1 MAEPIAVIGLD
12 AKLPCDGDSVEKFFD
27 FLIAGRSARAPVPA
41 DRYNADAFW
50 HPDNHRD
57 GVIGGK
63 EGHFMQ
69 ANVKAFDAPFFAMT
83 PAEAAN
89 LDPQQRMLLECVYTA
104 MENAGYTMSDMQG
117 SPTGVYAGAF
127 MWDYRDLLIKDVD
140 TPMTYTACGTIAS
153 TLAGRVS
160 WFYDL
165 RGPAL
170 SVDTACSSSMVALHQ
185 AVIGLKSH
193 DCNIAIACGTNVL
206 LSPEMGLELNG
217 LGVLDP
223 SSTSYSFD
231 RRANGYGR
239 GEGIAAVVLKR
250 MSDAL
255 RDGDSKDTFPDCQEV
270 ERDLKMLTRTVSLAI
285 RAVIR
290 NTGCNHDGHSPG
302 LTAPAKEAQA
312 EIMRLTYEQAKLD
325 PSDTRFFE
333 AHGTGTNVGD
343 PTEAA
348 AISEMF
354 TRYRSAEEPLY
365 IGALKSNIG
374 HTEGN
379 SGIASFI
386 KGVLCVE
393 RGVIPANAW
402 FQERNHKIPIEW
414 HLEFPTTSIPWPETK
429 RGIRRVSINSFGV
442 SGTNAHVVLEDAL
455 HFLREHGHVAPHRT
469 IEVPRLPITMPSQAP
484 PVINGTLYPP
494 QLFVL
499 SSHDHDGIARL
510 SAAYEGYLPN
520 MTEPLYNLSY
530 TLAAK
535 RSTFNWRT
543 AVVANSSV
551 ELEHALSQGP
561 RATRVVSQPGV
572 ALVFTGQ
579 GAQWAQMGN
588 GLIYYE
594 PYRTSLECA
603 DTYMKTLGCQWS
615 VIDELSKTSNESL
628 ISGAEFSQTL
638 CTALQ
643 VALVELLRDWGLR
656 VDAVVGHSSGE
667 IAAAYCAGAISR
679 ECAWR
684 IAYWR
689 GKLSARLANSLTQ
702 PKGTMAAV
710 GLTLDK
716 TLEAIDRLNQSGLE
730 SAGTLTVACMNSN
743 TSHTVSGGVVEIEA
757 LIDKLNENKIFARK
771 LQVEMAY
778 HSKFLDP
785 ISQEYVE
792 CIGRIQPPSS
802 RANHSSDVLFFSSA
816 YGTQIQHSKLQD
828 ANYWTKNLTSPVR
841 FNDSVTAMLR
851 ALNSVKGDGGS
862 SQLITDIVEVGPH
875 SALRGPLRN
884 IVQDIR
890 VNSDVKYHHLLKR
903 GEPDLKVL
911 MGAIGSLF
919 CRGIQIDLLKV
930 NHILGAQPSMMIDLP
945 RYPFNHTREY
955 WNECRLS
962 RNFRFRPYP
971 RHELLG
977 APVND
982 WDGKYDAIW
991 RNWIRLSENPWV
1003 EHHTISGSVLYPAAG
1018 MLVMAIE
1025 GCRQLSER
1033 SNPGKPIKGIR
1044 FREVSFHSA
1053 LQVPEGALGVE
1064 SHLYLRP
1071 VKQAALET
1079 KASAWREFQV
1089 CTAQDDDEWREH
1101 CCGQVLVEYDEPATA
1116 VDGGLEERAF
1126 KAHCEARI
1134 DRSQRN
1140 FTSRVSSEKIYK
1152 SWENVGLVF
1161 GPTFQT
1167 VEHAIV
1173 DHEAGVTL
1181 ARVKPTTPLLK
1192 ALMPCGYLQPHL
1204 IHPTTL
1210 DGALQACLV
1219 PLVSNPSNKQK
1230 NAIVLSFMEELWVS
1244 TSEHSKDGYL
1254 VIADSEAHGR
1264 KTHHMSCIA
1273 VDSVSKTPMIR
1284 VSGCVVTE
1292 IDGNNDDSISK
1303 QDPRHRA
1310 WSIDWALDPEF
1321 FNTEQTER
1329 AFSGPDGFQTY
1340 LSVLVHKNPSMKFLD
1355 ISNQASSFTKDVLS
1369 TLSRRCAQY
1378 DFAATS
1384 SLFLDE
1390 SKKAISEDYVQ
1401 YKTFDIAEDPASQ
1414 GFDVASYDLL
1424 FAPVSLIPNTH
1435 IDGFLN
1441 MCLSLVRPGGK
1452 FVLTAASSPIV
1463 ARSWGEYLGE
1473 TGLAIDAVLC
1483 EQGLSVLVATTP
1495 VASTPLSRGTDVEPP
1510 SGSYYI
1516 VGDLSSPVQRDV
1528 AEELASSLQSKGL
1541 SVKTATIPQYAQLA
1555 ESVSKE
1561 DIFQSTCILLAELET
1576 DLLASANNEIL
1587 RAVKAM
1593 ITGKRLLWVN
1603 KDFSPDTALV
1613 NGFAASIRLEKPE
1626 LQFVT
1631 LTFNPQESN
1640 STISDRIA
1648 IVDAHLSSSK
1658 GSVETMYR
1666 IADGLVTIPRL
1677 VEVSSIT
1684 RHIKQAS
1691 ADDTSEV
1698 AFGANLSRPLRLQIQ
1713 TVGLLN
1719 SLHFASDHQH
1729 TTPLDDLEVE
1739 FQTMATAVNFKDL
1752 AVMLGKIQET
1762 PVGLEAAGI
1771 VTRVGSGVTRFKPGD
1786 RVFGFT
1792 FNGAFSTYGRGA
1804 EGTLAKVP
1812 EDQSFAQAAVIPIV
1826 YTTAYA
1832 CLYDIGEL
1840 EKRMRRVQKPSLL
1853 IHAAAGGVGQ
1863 AAIQLAKR
1871 EGIEIFAT
1879 VGSIEKRDFLEE
1891 TYQIPRDHIFSSR
1904 DLTFKDGIRRLTGGR
1919 GVDIVINS
1927 LSGDTL
1933 RATWE
1938 LVAPFGCFAEIG
1950 LADIESRSRISMGS
1964 FARGVRFESLELNY
1978 MRQTD
1983 PERLGGLFARAMESV
1998 IGRDL
2003 ERVTP
2008 ITKYPISKI
2017 QDAMRFMQSGKHI
2030 GKILIEYHS
2039 GDLVQVVEPCR
2050 PRAEFVSNAT
2060 YIVSGG
2066 FGGLGL
2072 EIIRWMVSQGARNL
2086 IITSRKGPVDENA
2099 KDFIRNL
2106 QSNGITVV
2114 APCCDITDKKGLEQ
2128 AIASALSYLPPVR
2141 GCIQAS
2147 TVLSDNVFAEMTL
2160 EEWNAAV
2167 NVKVAGSRNL
2177 WEVLIATKNDDST
2190 LDFFVMLSSLTSV
2203 TGNNGQANYSAG
2215 NSYQDAMAR
2224 FLSSQGHNVAAL
2236 DAPVLTDAGMVAAR
2250 PMLREYLLSIGWAS
2264 MSVEELVNALDY
2276 HCRPRSET
2284 AELKVKGAQVI
2295 PRLWLPKYSA
2305 DEGAE
2310 QPKWQHEP
2318 MYNHLVFHGAHS
2330 GGSLPG
2336 KQSSAKRSVGDLI
2349 AAAESLE
2356 DAEEAV
2362 LDALLGQLAKIL
2374 SYELAD
2380 LDPSKPLNAYGVDSL
2395 VAVELRVWMTK
2406 EVGADISVFEITGGQ
2421 GIKQLAGKAAATSR
2435 FRQNA
2440 TGK

>member
-1 MAEPIAVIGLD
+1 
-12 AKLPCDGDSVEKFFD
+12 
-27 FLIAGRSARAPVPA
+27 
-41 DRYNADAFW
+41 
-50 HPDNHRD
+50 
-57 GVIGGK
+57 
-63 EGHFMQ
+63 
-69 ANVKAFDAPFFAMT
+69 
-83 PAEAAN
+83 
-89 LDPQQRMLLECVYTA
+89 
-104 MENAGYTMSDMQG
+104 MENSGYTMSDMQG

-140 TPMTYTACGTIAS
+140 TPMTYTACGTIA
-153 TLAGRVS
+153 T
-160 WFYDL
+160 
-165 RGPAL
+165 
-170 SVDTACSSSMVALHQ
+170 
-185 AVIGLKSH
+185 
-193 DCNIAIACGTNVL
+193 
-206 LSPEMGLELNG
+206 
-217 LGVLDP
+217 
-223 SSTSYSFD
+223 
-231 RRANGYGR
+231 
-239 GEGIAAVVLKR
+239 
-250 MSDAL
+250 
-255 RDGDSKDTFPDCQEV
+255 
-270 ERDLKMLTRTVSLAI
+270 I

-312 EIMRLTYEQAKLD
+312 EIMRLTYDQAKLD

-354 TRYRSAEEPLY
+354 TEYRSAEEPLY

-393 RGVIPANAW
+393 RGIIPANAW
-402 FQERNHKIPIEW
+402 FEERNQKIPAEW

-429 RGIRRVSINSFGV
+429 TGVRRVSINSFGV

-469 IEVPRLPITMPSQAP
+469 IEVPRLPITIPSQAL
-484 PVINGTLYPP
+484 PVINGTLFPP

-499 SSHDHDGIARL
+499 SSHDQDGIARL
-510 SAAYEGYLPN
+510 AAAYEAYLPN

-551 ELEHALSQGP
+551 ELKHALSQGP
-561 RATRVVSQPGV
+561 RATRIVSQPGV

-588 GLIYYE
+588 GLMCYE
-594 PYRTSLECA
+594 PYRMSIECA
-603 DTYMKTLGCQWS
+603 DAYMKTLGCQWS
-615 VIDELSKTSNESL
+615 VIEELSKTPNESL

-643 VALVELLRDWGLR
+643 VALVELLHDWGLR

-684 IAYWR
+684 IAHWR
-689 GKLSARLANSLTQ
+689 GKLSARLASSATH

-710 GLTLDK
+710 GLNLDK
-716 TLEAIDRLNQSGLE
+716 TLAAIDRLNQPGSE

-743 TSHTVSGGVVEIEA
+743 TSHTVSGSVAEIEA
-757 LIDKLNENKIFARK
+757 LIDKLKEDKIFARK

-778 HSKFLDP
+778 HSRFLEP

-792 CIGRIQPPSS
+792 CIGKIQPPSS
-802 RANHSSDVLFFSSA
+802 RTNNFSEVLFFSSA
-816 YGTQIQHSKLQD
+816 YGTQIQHYKLQD

-841 FNDSVTAMLR
+841 FNESVTAMLQT
-851 ALNSVKGDGGS
+851 LKNLKGDS
-862 SQLITDIVEVGPH
+862 SSSKLITDIIEVGPH
-875 SALRGPLRN
+875 SALRGPLRQ
-884 IVQDIR
+884 IVQD
-890 VNSDVKYHHLLKR
+890 VEVEGDVKYHHLLKR
-903 GEPDLKVL
+903 GESDLEVL
-911 MGAIGSLF
+911 MGAIGSVF
-919 CRGIQIDLLKV
+919 SRGVQVDLLKV
-930 NHILGAQPSMMIDLP
+930 NHILDVQPSMMIDLP

-982 WDGKYDAIW
+982 WDGKHDAIW

-1025 GCRQLSER
+1025 GCKQLSER

-1071 VKQAALET
+1071 VKQAALEA
-1079 KASAWREFQV
+1079 KASVWREFQV

-1101 CCGQVLVEYDEPATA
+1101 CCGQVLVEYDEAATA

-1126 KAHCEARI
+1126 KAHCESRI
-1134 DRSQRN
+1134 AQSQQN
-1140 FTSRVSSEKIYK
+1140 FTSHVSSEKIYT

-1167 VEHAIV
+1167 IEHAIV

-1192 ALMPCGYLQPHL
+1192 TLMPHGYLQPHL

-1219 PLVSNPSNKQK
+1219 PLVSNPSKKQK

-1244 TSEHSKDGYL
+1244 TSKHSEDGYL
-1254 VIADSEAHGR
+1254 VIADSDPHGR
-1264 KTHHMSCIA
+1264 KKHQMSCTA

-1284 VSGCVVTE
+1284 VSGCIVTE
-1292 IDGNNDDSISK
+1292 IDENNDDSISK
-1303 QDPRHRA
+1303 QDPRHKA
-1310 WSIDWALDPEF
+1310 WNIDWALDPTF
-1321 FNTEQTER
+1321 LDTAQTQSI
-1329 AFSGPDGFQTY
+1329 FSGNDGFQKF
-1340 LSVLVHKNPSMKFLD
+1340 LSVLAHKDPSMKLLE
-1355 ISNQASSFTKDVLS
+1355 IGNQASSLTEDILS
-1369 TLSRRCAQY
+1369 TLSQRYAQY
-1378 DFAATS
+1378 DFAETS
-1384 SLFLDE
+1384 STLLDE
-1390 SKKAISEDYVQ
+1390 SQKKTSDDYVR
-1401 YKTFDIAEDPASQ
+1401 YKTFDVTEDPSPQ

-1424 FAPVSLIPNTH
+1424 FAPVALIPNAD
-1435 IDGFLN
+1435 IDGFLKT
-1441 MCLSLVRPGGK
+1441 CLSLVRPGGK
-1452 FVLTAASSPIV
+1452 LVLTAASSPIV
-1463 ARSWGEYLGE
+1463 ARSWGEYLGD
-1473 TGLAIDAVLC
+1473 TGLVSIDAVLC
-1483 EQGLSVLVATTP
+1483 HQGSSVLVASTP
-1495 VASTPLSRGTDVEPP
+1495 VESTPLFHGVDVESL

-1528 AEELASSLQSKGL
+1528 AEELATYLQSKGL
-1541 SVKTATIPQYAQLA
+1541 STKTATIPEYIQLA
-1555 ESVSKE
+1555 EAAPKE
-1561 DIFQSTCILLAELET
+1561 EICQSTCVVLAELET
-1576 DLLASANNEIL
+1576 PLLASANNEIL
-1587 RAVKAM
+1587 RAMKAM
-1593 ITGKRLLWVN
+1593 IAGKRLLWVN
-1603 KDFSPDTALV
+1603 KELSPDTALI

-1640 STISDRIA
+1640 VTISDRIA

-1658 GSVETMYR
+1658 GPVETMYK

-1677 VEVSSIT
+1677 VEVSAIT
-1684 RHIKQAS
+1684 KHIQQAS
-1691 ADDTSEV
+1691 TGDTSEL
-1698 AFGANLSRPLRLQIQ
+1698 AFGADPSRPLRLQIQ
-1713 TVGLLN
+1713 TVGLLS
-1719 SLHFASDHQH
+1719 SLHFANDHLH

-1739 FQTMATAVNFKDL
+1739 FKTMATAVNFKDL

-1771 VTRVGSGVTRFKPGD
+1771 VTRVGLGVTRFKPGD
-1786 RVFGFT
+1786 HVFGFT

-1812 EDQSFAQAAVIPIV
+1812 EDQSFAEAAVIPIV
-1826 YTTAYA
+1826 YTTAHA

-1879 VGSIEKRDFLEE
+1879 VGSIEKRDFLEK
-1891 TYQIPRDHIFSSR
+1891 TYLIPRDHIFSSR
-1904 DLTFKDGIRRLTGGR
+1904 DLTFKDGIQRLTGGR

-1950 LADIESRSRISMGS
+1950 LADIESRSRISMGT

-1983 PERLGGLFARAMESV
+1983 PERLDDLFARAMESV

-2008 ITKYPISKI
+2008 VTKYPISKI

-2030 GKILIEYHS
+2030 GKILMEYHAE
-2039 GDLVQVVEPCR
+2039 DLVQVVEPCR
-2050 PRAEFVSNAT
+2050 SRAQFASDAT
-2060 YIVSGG
+2060 YVVSGG

-2086 IITSRKGPVDENA
+2086 VVTSRKGPVDATA
-2099 KDFIRNL
+2099 KDLIRNL
-2106 QSNGITVV
+2106 QSDGIKVV
-2114 APCCDITDKKGLEQ
+2114 SPCCDITDKKGLEQ
-2128 AIASALSYLPPVR
+2128 VIASAISDLPPVR

-2147 TVLSDNVFAEMTL
+2147 TVLSDNIFTEMTL

-2177 WEVLIATKNDDST
+2177 WEVLIATKNDNST

-2264 MSVEELVNALDY
+2264 MSVEDLINALDY
-2276 HCRPRSET
+2276 HCRPRSKSTEF
-2284 AELKVKGAQVI
+2284 KVQDAQVI
-2295 PRLWLPKYSA
+2295 PRLWLPRYSA
-2305 DEGAE
+2305 DDGAE
-2310 QPKWQHEP
+2310 QPTWQHEP
-2318 MYNHLVFHGAHS
+2318 MYNHLVLHGAHS
-2330 GGSLPG
+2330 GGSLSG
-2336 KQSSAKRSVGDLI
+2336 KQSSAKRSVGDLL

-2356 DAEEAV
+2356 DAEQAV

-2380 LDPSKPLNAYGVDSL
+2380 LDSSRPLNTYGVDSL
-2395 VAVELRVWMTK
+2395 VAVELRVWMAK
-2406 EVGADISVFEITGGQ
+2406 EVGADISVFEITSGQ
-2421 GIKQLAGKAAATSR
+2421 SIRQLAGKAASTSR
-2435 FRQNA
+2435 FRDN
-2440 TGK
+2440 TKGK